1 MRLRIGEL
9 KDLDLIYSIKCEA
22 LKHYKDLGISWNEN
36 YPTRDTFKSD
46 IEKRELFVLEKNK
59 NEILG
64 IVVINRT
71 EEKAYDDLPWTFNDD
86 YVVLH
91 RVLVNPAFS
100 GKGYGK
106 YLIQKVLEYAKEDGI
121 KAIRL
126 DTNTKN
132 ILGQK
137 LYKSQGFNIVGE
149 ISLKDKEGSFYCLE
163 KILE

>member
-1 MRLRIGEL
+1 MRLRIGQL

-22 LKHYKDLGISWNEN
+22 LKYYKEFGISWTEN
-36 YPTRDTFKSD
+36 YPTRDTFKND
-46 IEKRELFVLEKNK
+46 IERRELFVLEENK
-59 NEILG
+59 DEILG

-71 EEKAYDDLPWTFNDD
+71 EEKAYDDMPWTVEDD

-91 RVLVNPAFS
+91 RVLINPAFS

-106 YLIQKVLEYAKEDGI
+106 YLIEKVIEYAKEDDV

-137 LYKSQGFNIVGE
+137 LYKSQGFNILGE
-149 ISLKDKEGSFYCLE
+149 ISLPSKGATFYCLE
-163 KILE
+163 KVLE

>member
-9 KDLDLIYSIKCEA
+9 KDLDLIYSIKCKA
-22 LKHYKDLGISWNEN
+22 LKHYKDFGVSWNEN

-46 IEKRELFVLEKNK
+46 IDKRELF
-59 NEILG
+59 
-64 IVVINRT
+64 
-71 EEKAYDDLPWTFNDD
+71 EKAYDDLPWTFNDD

-132 ILGQK
+132 TLGQK

-149 ISLKDKEGSFYCLE
+149 ISLPDKDGSFYCLE

>member
-1 MRLRIGEL
+1 MRLRIGQL
-9 KDLDLIYSIKCEA
+9 NDLDLIYSIKCEA
-22 LKHYKDLGISWNEN
+22 LKHYKEFGISWTEN
-36 YPTRDTFKSD
+36 YPTKDIFKED
-46 IEKRELFVLEKNK
+46 IEKKELFVLEGDNK
-59 NEILG
+59 EILG
-64 IVVINRT
+64 IVVINRV
-71 EEKAYDDLPWTFNDD
+71 EEKAYDDIPWAIEDD

-106 YLIQKVLEYAKEDGI
+106 YLIEKVIEYAKEDDV

-137 LYKSQGFNIVGE
+137 LYKSQGFSILGE
-149 ISLKDKEGSFYCLE
+149 ISLPSKGASFYCLE